1 MSVAVNHIAPPEER
15 REPLELGLDDKR
27 GTAGMWLFM
36 LTEASLFIMLF
47 FSYFY
52 LVVNGTRKT
61 AGEAPKLNLALP
73 MLGIL
78 LVSSAVLHLG
88 ERHVKRGNY
97 GRGRILLLMT
107 ILIGLFFLLLQYF
120 EYRERL
126 KTLSPF
132 SNAYGSV
139 FYTITSFHA
148 AHLILGLLI
157 LGYALILPR
166 LGPAEWSPYRPYHNA
181 ALYWHFVDLVWIFI
195 VAILYVAPNVWGI

>member
-1 MSVAVNHIAPPEER
+1 MSAAVNNVAPPEAR
-15 REPLELGLDDKR
+15 REPRDLGLDHER

-61 AGEAPKLNLALP
+61 VGEAPKLHFALP

-78 LVSSAVLHLG
+78 LISSAVLYLG

-97 GRGRILLLMT
+97 GRGRVFLLMT

-120 EYRERL
+120 EYREHL
-126 KTLSPF
+126 KTLTPWT
-132 SNAYGSV
+132 NTYGSV

-148 AHLILGLLI
+148 AHLTLGLLI
-157 LGYALILPR
+157 LGFALILPR
-166 LGPAEWSPYRPYHNA
+166 FEPAEWPPYRPYHNA

-195 VAILYVAPNVWGI
+195 VAILYVAPNIWGL

>member
-1 MSVAVNHIAPPEER
+1 MSMAVNHIAPPEER
-15 REPLELGLDDKR
+15 REPTELGLDDKR

-61 AGEAPKLNLALP
+61 VEEAPKLHFALP
-73 MLGIL
+73 MLGLL

-97 GRGRILLLMT
+97 GRGRILLVMT

-120 EYRERL
+120 EYREHL
-126 KTLSPF
+126 KTLSPLA
-132 SNAYGSV
+132 NVYGSV

-166 LGPAEWSPYRPYHNA
+166 FEPAEWPPHRPYHNA